1 MENGFEGYTIFQ
13 NEIYGGDLGEMIDFQ
28 ITLPLIFQTEFI
40 RASYVWRER
49 LICLTS
55 PDPQKAAAC
64 GKRHASADQWAS
76 KANKNS
82 LAKIYLLVS
91 PPIPKCRSR
100 TLQENTEVSILKI
113 AARRVARCEPLH
125 QTSAEAVVADARRS
139 AGALVEALV
148 PALSL

>member
-1 MENGFEGYTIFQ
+1 M
-13 NEIYGGDLGEMIDFQ
+13 GGDLGEMIDFQ

-76 KANKNS
+76 PLGRTKNRELEKKRKTNS
-82 LAKIYLLVS
+82 
-91 PPIPKCRSR
+91 
-100 TLQENTEVSILKI
+100 
-113 AARRVARCEPLH
+113 
-125 QTSAEAVVADARRS
+125 
-139 AGALVEALV
+139 G
-148 PALSL
+148 